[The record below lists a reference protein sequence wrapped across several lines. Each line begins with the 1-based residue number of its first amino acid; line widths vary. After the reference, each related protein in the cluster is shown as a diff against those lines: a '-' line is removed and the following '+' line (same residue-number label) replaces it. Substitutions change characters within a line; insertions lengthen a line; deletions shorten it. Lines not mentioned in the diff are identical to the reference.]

1 MFTDTVNI
9 EVTQLT
15 NCTKTYNIT
24 VTRPNSLT
32 FTASVS
38 GQLYNGVAD
47 DTITVNLPYLHLL
60 SSIRATG
67 SVDDNGYISINGTTI
82 FSRWRDGSGYDEPFN
97 TNVLLSIFRAEG
109 NQIRLHAENTTHS
122 TSSNNGTGAHL
133 TLYFTYK

>member
-1 MFTDTVNI
+1 M
-9 EVTQLT
+9 
-15 NCTKTYNIT
+15 
-24 VTRPNSLT
+24 T

-47 DTITVNLPYLHLL
+47 DTVTVNLPYLHLL

-82 FSRWRDGSGYDEPFN
+82 FSRWRDGTGYNEPFN
-97 TNVLLSIFRAEG
+97 TNVSLSIFRAEG

-122 TSSNNGTGAHL
+122 TSSNNGTEALL